1 MAAPSKLS
9 PQQRQKIVDMA
20 REMTESGDWVY
31 TYPAIAKM
39 FKVTKPYVSM
49 LAKKA
54 GLAQRQAGIGRTPN
68 IVKVPA
74 EHKEMYITLRTKFGA
89 TEAFRLIQE
98 HIKVK
103 HDAAKDRSAS
113 AS

>member
-31 TYPAIAKM
+31 TY
-39 FKVTKPYVSM
+39 
-49 LAKKA
+49 
-54 GLAQRQAGIGRTPN
+54 LAQRQAGIGRTPN